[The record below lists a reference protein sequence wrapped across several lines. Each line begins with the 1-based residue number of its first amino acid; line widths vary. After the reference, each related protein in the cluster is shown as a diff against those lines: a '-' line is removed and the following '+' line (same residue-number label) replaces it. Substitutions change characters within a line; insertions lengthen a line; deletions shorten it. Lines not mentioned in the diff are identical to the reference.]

1 MPRIIFVEA
10 DGTRREVNADAG
22 LSVMEAAVLNDVTGI
37 IGLCGGLCSCAT
49 CHCYPDPARA
59 AAMPGISDGEDAML
73 DRAFDRR
80 PESRLGCQ
88 IPLTDA
94 LDGLVVHLPAHQAGE
109 EG

>member
-1 MPRIIFVEA
+1 MPRIVFVAA
-10 DGTRREVNADAG
+10 DGARKEVVAEEG
-22 LSVMEAAVLNDVTGI
+22 LSVMEAAVLNDVPAI

-59 AAMPGISDGEDAML
+59 LPPVLDGEEAML
-73 DRAFDRR
+73 ERVFDRR

-88 IPLTDA
+88 IQITAA
-94 LDGLVVHLPAHQAGE
+94 LDGLIVHLPSHQAGE